1 MRNPNY
7 KHYDS
12 DADLIGCLQVE
23 NDDLK
28 KQVSDMRSKME
39 ESQQEIKAI
48 IRSLYDVI
56 ESYADHKQ

>member
-1 MRNPNY
+1 MKSPNY
-7 KHYDS
+7 KHHNS

-28 KQVSDMRSKME
+28 KQVADMRFKME

-48 IRSLYDVI
+48 IRSLYDII
-56 ESYADHKQ
+56 ESYADNKQ